1 MEVALR
7 SGDLEAVFV
16 PEVGMVGRS
25 LRHRGDEL
33 LGQRGG
39 LEAYAERGSSFGIPL
54 LHPWANR
61 LDRQLGGGRAPLKLD
76 ANGLPMHGLLT
87 AAPGWEVVDAQ
98 SDLLRARFGF
108 ASDELLE
115 AFPHPHELTLT
126 ASLDPGGLTI
136 DTELRPTADGAVP
149 IAFGWHP
156 YLTLPGVPRAEWQV
170 EMPVAERAV
179 LDDRGI
185 PTGGTDPIDVEPGP
199 LGELVF
205 DDLFPGIERGARFVL
220 HGGGRRLAVVFD
232 AGYPVAQVYA
242 PEGQDLICFE
252 PMTAPTNALVSGDGL
267 RHAQPG
273 ETFAAR
279 FRIEVS

>member
-1 MEVALR
+1 MELTLR

-16 PEVGMVGRS
+16 PGAGMVGRS

-39 LEAYAERGSSFGIPL
+39 LEAYVERGSSFGIPL

-61 LDRQLGGGRAPLKLD
+61 LDRRLEGGRAPVKLD

-87 AAPGWEVVDAQ
+87 AAPGWEVLGAEPE
-98 SDLLRARFGF
+98 SLRARFDF
-108 ASDELLE
+108 SAEELLE

-126 ASLDPGGLTI
+126 VSLDPGGLTV
-136 DTELRPTADGAVP
+136 DTELRPTADAAVP
-149 IAFGWHP
+149 ISFGWHP
-156 YLTLPGVPRAEWQV
+156 YLRLPGVRRAQWHV

-185 PTGGTDPIDVEPGP
+185 PTGDTDPIDIEPGP

-205 DDLFPGIERGARFVL
+205 DDLFPGIEQGARFVL
-220 HGGGRRLAVVFD
+220 AGGGRHLAVAFD
-232 AGYPVAQVYA
+232 SGYPVAQVYA

-252 PMTAPTNALVSGDGL
+252 PMTAPTNALVSGHGL